1 MSTATIRCIFRT
13 VELDSLIAVPWHALS
28 FVSFDCLQ
36 RANYLNRSRLNYQA
50 TQKLIGEACK
60 VPENCHLGIGLNG
73 SIIKRIVAAF
83 ITYRRVP
90 LVISDDYEYE
100 QEAGNDDY
108 TAEVLV

>member
-1 MSTATIRCIFRT
+1 
-13 VELDSLIAVPWHALS
+13 
-28 FVSFDCLQ
+28 
-36 RANYLNRSRLNYQA
+36 
-50 TQKLIGEACK
+50 